1 MLEHINKL
9 LSEVREKTNDDGEN
23 VEQDDDTDDDTDDDD
38 ELKSMDT
45 TE

>member
-1 MLEHINKL
+1 MEHINEL
-9 LSEVREKTNDDGEN
+9 LSEVREKTNGDGEN
-23 VEQDDDTDDDTDDDD
+23 VEQDDDTDDDDD